1 MAGTATASVTK
12 RKMKLMRRRP
22 NRSESQPPSTT
33 NIACTIST
41 AAVMPAITPAC
52 AGMRCAKASGRYTKP
67 VKNAMLAPLTSATM
81 RSISPQCRR
90 TAFHADAASSTL
102 SARLKATDSC
112 MFMRINAPSAAI
124 TTPAANGMRH
134 PQDSRS
140 FSSSPYC
147 SSAATALPAAM
158 PTSEPT
164 VTRLVK
170 NPRRGKGAHSAV

>member
-1 MAGTATASVTK
+1 
-12 RKMKLMRRRP
+12 
-22 NRSESQPPSTT
+22 
-33 NIACTIST
+33 
-41 AAVMPAITPAC
+41 
-52 AGMRCAKASGRYTKP
+52 
-67 VKNAMLAPLTSATM
+67 
-81 RSISPQCRR
+81 
-90 TAFHADAASSTL
+90 
-102 SARLKATDSC
+102 

-124 TTPAANGMRH
+124 TTPAANGTRH

-147 SSAATALPAAM
+147 SNAATALPAAM